1 MAKGK
6 HAAALFEVIHGNKNI
21 DTRGGS
27 ALRTPKWWF
36 KGRPEAEVPGPVAT
50 APAPTTSPSLTRPA
64 YVAPRIAAVE
74 SMPATPPVPQP
85 QQTSRMRSEQAPAPS
100 RSGSRM
106 GRQMQFDGDRHEV
119 TMRFRYTTAIVSGFA
134 ILVALGVAYVV
145 GRHMAGGPQTAAG
158 SGTVVPAGAGE
169 EPDRRVLN
177 SGALEV
183 PRHPKPLP
191 PVVSAHG
198 ADGVKPHD
206 QARNNSS
213 DTNTSGNAVPFP
225 TPKPPAPEGQSQ
237 RVIGLNYV
245 IAQSYPDVKSA
256 TEARD
261 FLVKSGIGCTVV
273 QGPRDFTHENWF
285 SVVGTRGFD
294 HIHTPECEAYVKS
307 IEKSNDRFA
316 AGSKFKRFEPHLYR
330 WK

>member
-50 APAPTTSPSLTRPA
+50 APAPTPMPAQTRPG

-74 SMPATPPVPQP
+74 EMPPAPTAPSPAPQASRFRNE
-85 QQTSRMRSEQAPAPS
+85 QTSAAS
-100 RSGSRM
+100 RST
-106 GRQMQFDGDRHEV
+106 GRPGRPMHFDGDRHEV
-119 TMRFRYTTAIVSGFA
+119 TMRVRYTTAIVGGFA
-134 ILVALGVAYVV
+134 LLVAVGVAYVI
-145 GRHMAGGPQTAAG
+145 GRHVAGGPQTAAA
-158 SGTVVPAGAGE
+158 SGVVVPATAGE
-169 EPDRRVLN
+169 DADRHVVN
-177 SGALEV
+177 SNALEV

-191 PVVSAHG
+191 PSASPRG
-198 ADGVKPHD
+198 NDN
-206 QARNNSS
+206 ARPRETARKTNSES
-213 DTNTSGNAVPFP
+213 NPGTPIAPAVP
-225 TPKPPAPEGQSQ
+225 TPATPEGQ
-237 RVIGLNYV
+237 RAIGLNYV
-245 IAQSYPDVKSA
+245 IAQSYPDIKSA
-256 TEARD
+256 NEARD

-273 QGPRDFTHENWF
+273 QGPRDFTHESWF

-294 HIHTPECEAYVKS
+294 HIHTPECDAYVKA

-316 AGSKFKRFEPHLYR
+316 AGSRFKRFEPHLYR